1 MKSSNFSFIDEYS
14 VKIFVYK
21 WEPDGTKPK
30 AAIMILHGLVEH
42 GGRYKEF
49 AHALTDNGYICY
61 AADHRGHG
69 KTAGDVSNLGQIGPG
84 GADGLTQDIKQLWD
98 IMRNEYPNIPIF
110 VYGHSF
116 GSIMLQVFMQKYG
129 SELKGAILSATTGK
143 QDMFLL
149 VKFIVKREIKRI
161 GYNEPSHK
169 MDDIILSVNNRQFK
183 KTAKTKFDW
192 LSRDEE
198 EVKNYINDPY
208 CGFVLPASFY
218 LEVLFNA
225 DYPWS
230 KENEIKIPKNLPI
243 FFIVG
248 ERDSLSKNT
257 KKVKSLMKRYVKN
270 GLTDITYKSY
280 PGARHDLIKELKETK
295 EQVFKDVI
303 AWLNSQL

>member
-1 MKSSNFSFIDEYS
+1 MN
-14 VKIFVYK
+14 IFVYK
-21 WEPDGTKPK
+21 WEPSEIKPK
-30 AAIMILHGLVEH
+30 AAIMIMHGLVEH

-49 AHALTDNGYICY
+49 AQALTDAGYICY
-61 AADHRGHG
+61 AEDHRGHG

-84 GADGLTQDIKQLWD
+84 GADGLEQDTKQLWEFIRD
-98 IMRNEYPNIPIF
+98 ENSDIPIF

-129 SELKGAILSATTGK
+129 SELQGAILSATTGK
-143 QDMFLL
+143 QDMFRL
-149 VKFIVKREIKRI
+149 VKFIVKSEIKKI
-161 GYNEPSHK
+161 GYSEPSHK
-169 MDDIILSVNNRQFK
+169 MDDIILSVNNKQFK
-183 KTAKTKFDW
+183 KNAKTQFDW
-192 LSRDEE
+192 LSRDED
-198 EVKNYINDPY
+198 EVRKYINDPY
-208 CGFVLPASFY
+208 CGFVLPAGFY

-257 KKVKSLMKRYVKN
+257 KKVKNLMKRYVKN

-280 PGARHDLIKELKETK
+280 PGARHDLIKELKETR

-303 AWLNSQL
+303 GWLNSKI